1 MEHRYIVVEGVIGA
15 GKTTLSRALAQRLGG
30 DLNLEVVEENPFLKK
45 FYDDIRS
52 YAFQTQIF
60 FLLSRFRQQQELK
73 QQSLFVDRV
82 ISDYLFAKDRIFA
95 SINLTDDEM
104 MLYDRL
110 MDVMEKETP
119 SPDITIYLKSST
131 DLLVERIRKRGRPF
145 EKNLERSYLEVL
157 QEAYNYFFS
166 HYTDSP
172 LLVVN
177 TSQVDFLGHESDIG
191 DLIDQMGAL
200 KSGVAAFSPRQRGRS
215 T

>member
-1 MEHRYIVVEGVIGA
+1 MKMDHRYIVVEGVIGA
-15 GKTTLSRALAQRLGG
+15 GKTTLSRALAERLSAE
-30 DLNLEVVEENPFLKK
+30 LNLEVVEENPFLKK

-82 ISDYLFAKDRIFA
+82 VSDYLFAKDRIFA

-110 MDVMEKETP
+110 MDVMEKETAA
-119 SPDITIYLKSST
+119 PDVTIYLKSST
-131 DLLVERIRKRGRPF
+131 DLLVERIRMRGRSF

-157 QEAYNYFFS
+157 QEAYNYFFN

-177 TSQVDFLGHESDIG
+177 TSEVDFLGRESDLG
-191 DLIDQMGAL
+191 DLIEQMGAL
-200 KSGVAAFSPRQRGRS
+200 KSGVAAFAPRRR
-215 T
+215 

>member
-1 MEHRYIVVEGVIGA
+1 MNHRYIVVEGVIGA
-15 GKTTLSRALAQRLGG
+15 GKTTLSRALAERLGAS
-30 DLNLEVVEENPFLKK
+30 LNLEVVEENPFLLK

-73 QQSLFVDRV
+73 QQSLFVDSV

-110 MDVMEKETP
+110 MEVMEKEIP
-119 SPDITIYLKSST
+119 PPDITIYLQAKT
-131 DLLVERIRKRGRPF
+131 DLIVERIKKRGRPF
-145 EKNLERSYLEVL
+145 EKNLERDYLEVL

-172 LLVVN
+172 LMVVN
-177 TSQVDFLGHESDIG
+177 TGEVDFLGNESDLG
-191 DLIDQMGAL
+191 YLIEQMGKL
-200 KSGVAAFSPRQRGRS
+200 KSGIATFTPRQRG
-215 T
+215 